1 MCFRG
6 IHQGQRNVSWVISL
20 GLLIATNMA
29 ATQPDDRIFVMQLPQ
44 FVPKALT
51 SDTPCNT
58 GGVHT

>member
-29 ATQPDDRIFVMQLPQ
+29 ATQPDDRISVIQILNSLRQ
-44 FVPKALT
+44 VLT
-51 SDTPCNT
+51 SDTKAA
-58 GGVHT
+58 G